1 MISQEEINT
10 AQGLHS
16 TETGYLPGAVLLAE
30 DDPALRRYL
39 EVVMQRA
46 GYRVLSAGD
55 GLEAMKLLLGSKID
69 AVVTDAMMPNL
80 NGYELCRFV
89 RTTKHLAHL
98 PIILLSALDP
108 KNATSEAEQANAF
121 LCKPV
126 SPESL
131 LECLVALG
139 VEAAQFKSD
148 P

>member
-1 MISQEEINT
+1 MINQEEIII
-10 AQGLHS
+10 AKGLHS
-16 TETGYLPGAVLLAE
+16 ADSRYQNGAVLLAE

-39 EVVMQRA
+39 EVVLERA
-46 GYRVLSAGD
+46 GFCVLTAGD
-55 GLEAMKLLLGSKID
+55 GLEAMKLLLSTRID

-131 LECLVALG
+131 LECLVRLG
-139 VEAAQFKSD
+139 VEAM
-148 P
+148 